1 MKKFV
6 DIDLISNLK
15 KIMESNTVAYRSDF
29 DVDIE
34 CIKRASVAESK
45 HDKNLVWLSRRNGTH
60 CNLEKNV
67 FIKNTAEYNTW
78 QFWADTHKDEK
89 YLAFAIKVKGV
100 EDGIIKG
107 DLYELDY
114 LDFAEHIKTSAVP
127 MIMQIAHY
135 EKADELVGKDEEI
148 DYSFKAE
155 RGNFL
160 SKDYVVPNI
169 ETLEDILDNCHNQ
182 YDNYKK
188 GDITKYI
195 DSLYKKPSVRDKL
208 KNEKIKITKQHKKPN
223 KVTGKTNEI
232 EV

>member
-1 MKKFV
+1 MQKFV

-15 KIMESNTVAYRSDF
+15 KIMESNTMAYRSDF
-29 DVDIE
+29 NVDIE

-89 YLAFAIKVKGV
+89 YIAFAIKVKGV

-114 LDFAEHIKTSAVP
+114 RDFAEYVRNSAVP
-127 MIMQIAHY
+127 MVMQIAHY

-155 RGNFL
+155 RGDFL
-160 SKDYVVPNI
+160 SKDYVVQST
-169 ETLEDILDNCHNQ
+169 ETLEDVLHNCHKR
-182 YDNYKK
+182 YDNSKK

-208 KNEKIKITKQHKKPN
+208 NTEKSNIAKQNKGQN
-223 KVTGKTNEI
+223 KVINKTNEI